1 MKKEGTHNFGEWK
14 KMATGKKYVDEIRF
28 CASCAKMC
36 RHVCT
41 SGTITKSESATPYG
55 RCLLAYYIEN
65 GQIEPTEEILDIMYQ
80 CTTCGLC
87 QANCLLEYDIPRV
100 VEKLRTDLVERG
112 FANENAARL
121 AKNVEKEHNPYGE
134 PYSERFLKVKAT
146 KKEGEKEIPEVVYFV
161 GCTSAYRS
169 PEIAEAVLK
178 ILDKA
183 KINYMILDDEWCC
196 GSPILRMGYRKQA
209 EEVMKH
215 NQRAIN
221 SLKSKTIIAS
231 CAGCYKT
238 LKQDYP
244 EQGFPLNAEIL
255 HASEY
260 IQKLVDEKKIKID
273 KKFEKIVTYH
283 DPCHLGRHS
292 QIYDTPR
299 KLLQQIPGVKLVEM
313 EFNRENAHCCGS
325 GGGMEATYHEIANA
339 SGSRRIEEAKETGAE
354 IIATTC
360 PFCKK
365 QLMKVSSNGIEVC
378 DVTELLAQ
386 NLE

>member
-1 MKKEGTHNFGEWK
+1 
-14 KMATGKKYVDEIRF
+14 MATEKYADEIRF

-65 GQIEPTEEILDIMYQ
+65 GQLEPTKEILDIMYQ

-87 QANCLLEYDIPRV
+87 QANCLLEYDIPKV
-100 VEKLRTDLVERG
+100 VEKLRADLVERG
-112 FANENAARL
+112 FANENAAKL

-134 PYSERFLKVKAT
+134 PHSERFSKVKAA
-146 KKEGEKEIPEVVYFV
+146 KKEKEKEKGNPEVVYFV
-161 GCTSAYRS
+161 GCTSAYRN
-169 PEIAEAVLK
+169 PEIAEAVLR

-183 KINYMILDDEWCC
+183 KVNYTILDDEWCC
-196 GSPILRMGYRKQA
+196 GSPILRTGYRKHA
-209 EEVMKH
+209 EELMKH

-221 SLKSKTIIAS
+221 SLKAKTIITS

-244 EQGFPLNAEIL
+244 EQGFSLDAEIL

-260 IQKLVDEKKIKID
+260 IQRLIDEKKIKLD
-273 KKFEKIVTYH
+273 KKVKKLVTYH

-292 QIYDTPR
+292 EIYDAPR
-299 KLLQQIPGVKLVEM
+299 KLLEQIPGVELVEM

-325 GGGMEATYHEIANA
+325 GAGMEATYPEIANA
-339 SGSRRIEEAKETGAE
+339 AGSRRIEEAKETGAKV
-354 IIATTC
+354 ITTTC

-365 QLMKVSSNGIEVC
+365 QLVKVSGNGIEIC
-378 DVTELLAQ
+378 DITELAAKS
-386 NLE
+386 LE